1 MLVHCSYTLWYRSAA
16 RRQST
21 FTSVE
26 VSVPDI
32 PGLTL
37 RQIREFLMLR
47 SVCRFW
53 LFRISR
59 AKPKFGIQAANHAV
73 PSSRRVLRLVRAAL
87 LLALFSWT
95 SVNSEDWTTLKGRI
109 VFPGE
114 IPEQTPLV
122 ITRDEEVCGESG
134 LLDETFIVNRQNRG
148 LQNVVVWLSSKTEV
162 PVHPSL
168 VNVSKPVQLDNKG
181 CRFVPRI
188 VPIRTG
194 QVLQCT
200 NADPVSHNVAVYARR
215 NQPFSII
222 VPQGKPLER
231 TFRREELKP
240 IRVDCSI
247 HAWMRAY
254 LVVTEHP
261 YAAVTDKDGRF
272 TIKNIPQ
279 GKWQFRFWH
288 ETSDYLKTLKYG
300 TETMELA
307 RGTWELDLNA
317 AERDLGELTVDENQF
332 SVDQ

>member
-1 MLVHCSYTLWYRSAA
+1 M
-16 RRQST
+16 
-21 FTSVE
+21 
-26 VSVPDI
+26 
-32 PGLTL
+32 
-37 RQIREFLMLR
+37 
-47 SVCRFW
+47 
-53 LFRISR
+53 
-59 AKPKFGIQAANHAV
+59 
-73 PSSRRVLRLVRAAL
+73 
-87 LLALFSWT
+87 FSWT